1 MNIKNI
7 SCFKEKSI
15 NKNDSLAIKGFVIIL
30 IILGHNKLLSC
41 EHLPFLFGYLYS
53 FHVGVFFILP
63 LFYDIKKTHKIREHI
78 PNTFVK
84 LFIPYI
90 ILYTLLFVLNRFM
103 NISWSISD
111 VYMYFVG
118 MFSVDPSVIYKTSN
132 AQYMWFVPSFFFF
145 SVVLDYLKR
154 NKYDTIKFLL
164 PIALVLYSLGDFIYN
179 LLFRLPLYLTISF
192 GSLIIVENIKKT
204 VYIKILSVTSFAILS
219 VVIIN
224 GYLQP
229 KGWVHLVMSIS
240 FFLIIY
246 SYREIFGKMPML
258 KEIGKYSFPMY
269 LLHFFI
275 YNTLVLILPHTF
287 LSSLMILI
295 LTIFLS
301 YIISWVI
308 MKNVRPY
315 IFPNSFTE
323 LKNTWLKNSSLCK
336 KTK

>member
-192 GSLIIVENIKKT
+192 ASLIIVENIKKT

>member
-192 GSLIIVENIKKT
+192 ASLIIVENIKN
-204 VYIKILSVTSFAILS
+204 IKILSVTSFAILS

>member
-7 SCFKEKSI
+7 SCFPERSI
-15 NKNDSLAIKGFVIIL
+15 DKKDSLAIKGLVILL
-30 IILGHNKLLSC
+30 IILGHNKLISC
-41 EHLPFLFGYLYS
+41 EHLPFLFGYLYT

-63 LFYDIKKTHKIREHI
+63 TFYDIKKRN
-78 PNTFVK
+78 NTLQHATDVFIK
-84 LFIPYI
+84 LFFPYI
-90 ILYTLLFVLNRFM
+90 IIYTLLFVLNRFM
-103 NISWSISD
+103 NMSWSISD
-111 VYMYFVG
+111 VFMYFVG
-118 MFSVDPSVIYKTSN
+118 MFSVDPNVIYETSN
-132 AQYMWFVPSFFFF
+132 AQYLWFVPSFFIF
-145 SVVLDYLKR
+145 SVVLYCLKR
-154 NKYDTIKFLL
+154 NKYDTIKFIL
-164 PIALVLYSLGDFIYN
+164 PIALVLYFLGDFINN

-192 GSLIIVENIKKT
+192 GSLIIVENIKT
-204 VYIKILSVTSFAILS
+204 AYIKILSVTNFAILS

-269 LLHFFI
+269 LFHFFI

-287 LSSLMILI
+287 LYSSIILI
-295 LTIFLS
+295 LTISLS
-301 YIISWVI
+301 YIISWII
-308 MKNVRPY
+308 MKYVRPY

-323 LKNTWLKNSSLCK
+323 LKNTWLKK
-336 KTK
+336 

>member
-7 SCFKEKSI
+7 SSFKEKSI
-15 NKNDSLAIKGFVIIL
+15 NKNDSLAIKGLVIIL

-63 LFYDIKKTHKIREHI
+63 LFYDIKKAHRIREHI

-90 ILYTLLFVLNRFM
+90 ILYTFLFVLNRFM

-111 VYMYFVG
+111 VYMYFIG
-118 MFSVDPSVIYKTSN
+118 MFSVDPNVIYKTSN
-132 AQYMWFVPSFFFF
+132 AQYMWFVPSFFIF
-145 SVVLDYLKR
+145 SVVLYCLKR
-154 NKYDTIKFLL
+154 NKYDTIKFIL
-164 PIALVLYSLGDFIYN
+164 PISLVLYFLGDFINN

-192 GSLIIVENIKKT
+192 GSLIIVENIKT
-204 VYIKILSVTSFAILS
+204 AYIKILSVTSFAVLS

-269 LLHFFI
+269 LFHFLI

-287 LSSLMILI
+287 LSSSIILI
-295 LTIFLS
+295 LTISLS

-308 MKNVRPY
+308 MKYVRPY

-323 LKNTWLKNSSLCK
+323 LKNTWLKK
-336 KTK
+336 